1 MAGGAG
7 HRLSLTAANTCHNQ
21 YALSFVLLYTG
32 TNAAQSKSMKCDVCD
47 KEASVFL
54 TQIING
60 QMTTVN
66 LCEECSKAKGVT
78 EETGFGLAEAF
89 LSPSHRAE
97 ESMEAV
103 CDSCGFTASQLK
115 KIGRMGCPECY
126 GAFRE
131 GLDGL
136 LRNMHKGTRHVGKRP
151 GGSGTLTPQLL
162 PRQRSISS
170 APDAPAPSS
179 LTPPTPPPAP
189 PVDVTKLRADLDLAV
204 REERYEDAARLKA
217 EIERLQP
224 KAPTK

>member
-1 MAGGAG
+1 
-7 HRLSLTAANTCHNQ
+7 
-21 YALSFVLLYTG
+21 
-32 TNAAQSKSMKCDVCD
+32 MKCDVCD

-66 LCEECSKAKGVT
+66 LCEDCSKAKGVT

-103 CDSCGFTASQLK
+103 CDHCGFTASQLK

-151 GGSGTLTPQLL
+151 GNAGGTTPQLL
-162 PRQRSISS
+162 PRQRTMASTE
-170 APDAPAPSS
+170 PAPSPP
-179 LTPPTPPPAP
+179 LPPPTP

-224 KAPTK
+224 KAPSK

>member
-1 MAGGAG
+1 
-7 HRLSLTAANTCHNQ
+7 
-21 YALSFVLLYTG
+21 
-32 TNAAQSKSMKCDVCD
+32 MKCDVCE
-47 KEASVFL
+47 KEATVFL

-89 LSPSHRAE
+89 LTPSHRADD
-97 ESMEAV
+97 SLEAV
-103 CDSCGFTASQLK
+103 CNACGFTASQLK

-126 GAFRE
+126 AAFRD

-151 GGSGTLTPQLL
+151 SGQEAAAPQLL
-162 PRQRSISS
+162 PRRRT
-170 APDAPAPSS
+170 AVVPEAA
-179 LTPPTPPPAP
+179 PPPPPPPSTPVPP
-189 PVDVTKLRADLDLAV
+189 PVDINKLRADLDLAV
-204 REERYEDAARLKA
+204 KEERYEDAAKLKA

-224 KAPTK
+224 KTPSK

>member
-1 MAGGAG
+1 
-7 HRLSLTAANTCHNQ
+7 
-21 YALSFVLLYTG
+21 
-32 TNAAQSKSMKCDVCD
+32 MKCDVCE
-47 KEASVFL
+47 KEATVFL

-89 LSPSHRAE
+89 LTPSHRAD
-97 ESMEAV
+97 ESMEVV
-103 CDSCGFTASQLK
+103 CNACGFTASQLK

-126 GAFRE
+126 TAFRE

-151 GGSGTLTPQLL
+151 GKSAAVPQLL
-162 PRQRSISS
+162 PRQRTAVVREEPPPVPS
-170 APDAPAPSS
+170 A
-179 LTPPTPPPAP
+179 PPAP
-189 PVDVTKLRADLDLAV
+189 PPVDVNKLRADLDLAV
-204 REERYEDAARLKA
+204 KEERYEDAAKLKA

-224 KAPTK
+224 KTPSK